1 MLDKSELIDRPDI
14 AAWIVEAGL
23 ADMPVPDLVEGAVQ
37 RLRAACVPIDR
48 VNIAFR
54 VLHPLFDGM
63 SVSWTEEGVVA
74 PTFALLG
81 SDGGATDFVHSPFFH
96 MLSNRLVDYRLRLD
110 RDADASRYPI
120 VGQLRAQ
127 GHTDYFAS
135 IVSFGAAE
143 LHPETHDGIAT
154 AWSTRDPGGFSDEDL
169 AEIRRTL
176 RALALVIRLAIK
188 DQIMRTALDTFHGP
202 LVGQRILSG
211 AIKRGAGSRI
221 RAALWYSDLRN
232 STGLADALPTDE
244 FLALLNAYF
253 DCAAGAVMAEGGHVL
268 DIVGDAILAI
278 FPAEDEA
285 GASAACASA
294 LAAARAAHARLAV
307 LKGQVDADAEAVSL
321 PGLKS
326 NNPAHAI
333 QFGIGVHFGEVV
345 FGNAGTAERLKFSCH
360 GRAVN
365 EAARMSDMS
374 KRLGRPIIASHA
386 VARRAAHDLDDLGH
400 HDLRGFPVARQLWG

>member
-37 RLRAACVPIDR
+37 RLRAACVPVDR

-63 SVSWTEEGVVA
+63 SVLWTPEEGVAA

-81 SDGGATDFVHSPFFH
+81 SDGGTTDFMHSPFFH
-96 MLSNRLVDYRLRLD
+96 MLSNRLTDYRLRLD
-110 RDADASRYPI
+110 RDAEVLRFPI
-120 VGQLRAQ
+120 VMQLKEQ

-135 IVSFGAAE
+135 IVAFGAGE

-154 AWSTRDPGGFSDEDL
+154 SWSTRDPGGFSDEDL

-176 RALALVIRLAIK
+176 RALGLVVRLAIK

-211 AIKRGAGSRI
+211 AIKRGAGTRI

-232 STGLADALPTDE
+232 STGLADALPTYD

-253 DCAAGAVMAEGGHVL
+253 DCAAGAVMEEGGHVL
-268 DIVGDAILAI
+268 DIVGDAVLAI
-278 FPAEDEA
+278 FPAEDDVGER
-285 GASAACASA
+285 AACASA
-294 LAAARAAHARLAV
+294 LAAARAAHARLAAARDN
-307 LKGQVDADAEAVSL
+307 GGAADSIA
-321 PGLKS
+321 
-326 NNPAHAI
+326 
-333 QFGIGVHFGEVV
+333 FGIGVHFGEVV

-365 EAARMSDMS
+365 EAARMSDMA
-374 KRLGRPIIASHA
+374 KRLGRPFIASHA
-386 VARRAAHDLDDLGH
+386 AASRAAHDLEDLGH
-400 HDLRGFPVARQLWG
+400 HDLRGFPIARRLWG